1 MEEAKAKLIALRFF
15 ARCLLLAFALGEI
28 GCATRPPVS
37 QLTLVTTR
45 QAFTSATVVAADV
58 EGYYCHWR
66 NILDSLSR
74 FPWNL
79 PMMDHALALQA
90 VMRQYPEANVMLNAS
105 VRVRVNEFILAS
117 RHCIF
122 VEGDLARVE

>member
-1 MEEAKAKLIALRFF
+1 MT
-15 ARCLLLAFALGEI
+15 
-28 GCATRPPVS
+28 TRP
-37 QLTLVTTR
+37 
-45 QAFTSATVVAADV
+45 AFTSATVVAADV

-66 NILDSLSR
+66 IILDSLSR

-105 VRVRVNEFILAS
+105 VRVRVN
-117 RHCIF
+117 
-122 VEGDLARVE
+122 